1 MAKSSAK
8 KVREKAVREGKR
20 NPECNRSPFVFSDM
34 RTRKTKTKKEQL
46 YRNKYKNR
54 HSDESRIDGSFYG
67 FLFKNSLKS
76 SCIFSITVFPF
87 LLYVS
92 GLRHHPDHKSFYIC
106 LPWMHRTHHFS
117 ILCGTPGTAHGL
129 GQMF

>member
-46 YRNKYKNR
+46 YRYKYKNR

-67 FLFKNSLKS
+67 LFYLKTAS
-76 SCIFSITVFPF
+76 P
-87 LLYVS
+87 LKDQL
-92 GLRHHPDHKSFYIC
+92 
-106 LPWMHRTHHFS
+106 HFS
-117 ILCGTPGTAHGL
+117 DYSIPIPSICFRASSSPRL
-129 GQMF
+129 